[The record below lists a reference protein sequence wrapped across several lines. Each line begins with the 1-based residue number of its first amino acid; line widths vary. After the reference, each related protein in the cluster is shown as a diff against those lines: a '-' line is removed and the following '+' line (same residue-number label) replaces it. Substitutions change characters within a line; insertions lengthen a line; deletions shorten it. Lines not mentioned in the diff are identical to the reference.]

1 MYFIC
6 GLVVSWLLNILKL
19 SVKLYVHRM
28 SGGGGGGATRVAAVV
43 LSARTTY
50 QAFLVFILVFICFL
64 FAVLPLNFDRPK
76 DVLRCYKPKV
86 VYRIRLDVRSPV
98 DSQ

>member
-19 SVKLYVHRM
+19 TVKLYVHRM

-50 QAFLVFILVFICFL
+50 QAFLVFICFL

-76 DVLRCYKPKV
+76 DVLRWFQVLV
-86 VYRIRLDVRSPV
+86 VWGLHFRSYTK
-98 DSQ
+98 